1 MPASSDS
8 PTARNPS
15 TTRTCSA
22 SCNPANQ
29 SPSQLSRPPLPSFAL
44 ISFKRL
50 SCGLFFIH
58 SIRFDLIVLTVAV
71 RDGSQ
76 FADVRHDDL
85 TAEPL
90 PLLAGPDRNTFPP
103 PLRRVPEASVKPGQP
118 ISRHLAQGFVANSE
132 VVTRDGLR
140 PIKEF
145 RNSLG
150 QGAQR
155 SMERRHSWTLA
166 DIPVLKYERWIP
178 TGLFSK

>member
-29 SPSQLSRPPLPSFAL
+29 SPSQPSRPPLPSFAL

-50 SCGLFFIH
+50 FCGLFLIH
-58 SIRFDLIVLTVAV
+58 SIGFSLIVLTVAV

-85 TAEPL
+85 IAELL
-90 PLLAGPDRNTFPP
+90 PLSF
-103 PLRRVPEASVKPGQP
+103 S
-118 ISRHLAQGFVANSE
+118 
-132 VVTRDGLR
+132 
-140 PIKEF
+140 
-145 RNSLG
+145 
-150 QGAQR
+150 
-155 SMERRHSWTLA
+155 
-166 DIPVLKYERWIP
+166 P
-178 TGLFSK
+178 TPSGSTH

>member
-1 MPASSDS
+1 M
-8 PTARNPS
+8 
-15 TTRTCSA
+15 TCSA

-29 SPSQLSRPPLPSFAL
+29 SPSQPSRPPLPSFAL
-44 ISFKRL
+44 LSFKRL
-50 SCGLFFIH
+50 FCGLFLIH

-85 TAEPL
+85 IAELL

-132 VVTRDGLR
+132 VAQGTVFVRSKSFVTISLLR
-140 PIKEF
+140 ATPAP
-145 RNSLG
+145 L
-150 QGAQR
+150 QQQQR
-155 SMERRHSWTLA
+155 SDLMRSA
-166 DIPVLKYERWIP
+166 P
-178 TGLFSK
+178 SKETKPS